1 MNWVISLGMDYK
13 GEEKFLEGFLM
24 LGEMPYGK
32 HITENIEKA
41 KQFKTKKDAITY
53 LRTIYSRISWDE
65 FEIRRIK

>member
-24 LGEMPYGK
+24 LGKVPYGK

-41 KQFKTKKDAITY
+41 KHFKTKKDAITY